1 MSPKLWP
8 KLFQTLVKAL
18 VELVA
23 PKPLPEILEL
33 LPGFGQQV
41 FYILEGDFREVKGL
55 PYGAL
60 VSAYVNAALLEDVD
74 VIRTASIHETKYVLV
89 SLAKKCQ
96 TMSKNP
102 SRGLASKRKK
112 DGDVET
118 IWIRQLTC
126 VPTISE
132 SIAVA
137 LLNHF
142 GTLSDLREALRDPL
156 SFPVVPL
163 SRSASLGKARIA
175 KLAEVLLQ

>member
-1 MSPKLWP
+1 
-8 KLFQTLVKAL
+8 
-18 VELVA
+18 
-23 PKPLPEILEL
+23 
-33 LPGFGQQV
+33 
-41 FYILEGDFREVKGL
+41 L

-60 VSAYVNAALLEDVD
+60 FGAYANASLLEGVA
-74 VIRTASIHETKYVLV
+74 VLRTVNIEETKYLIV

-96 TMSKNP
+96 TMSKHP

-137 LLNHF
+137 LLKHF
-142 GTLSDLREALRDPL
+142 GTLSGLREALRGPA